1 MSACKLTLAAC
12 LAAMLAALPAARA
25 AIPGELLGPG
35 VISTGLQETSV
46 ALTRDGS
53 TLYFMRSDFGE
64 ADDTIM
70 VSHRANGRW
79 STPQVA
85 AFSGQWHD
93 SEPTLSPDGGR
104 LYFVSN
110 RPPRPGA
117 APVTATMGGRQFPGT
132 NLWYVEPRVDGGW
145 GTPIHVDGALN
156 DGAMIYN
163 PSVAANGD
171 IYFSA
176 HRADSGKAYQIYVA
190 RDHGRAT
197 PERLPLGD
205 PARNRMDPAIDPAG
219 RFLLYAG
226 DEGDALGR
234 ADIYIV
240 FRRPDGGWGKP
251 EHLGDGI
258 NSRALENAPSLGPA
272 LGELFVS
279 SNRRDEVGFPKPR
292 DDAATLQ
299 QRLQSPSNG
308 SRNLWRF
315 DISAVLRAHGIT
327 PTTAGATSP

>member
-1 MSACKLTLAAC
+1 MSARKLTLAAC
-12 LAAMLAALPAARA
+12 LAAALAALPTARA
-25 AIPGELLGPG
+25 ARSGELLGPG
-35 VISTGLQETSV
+35 TISTGLQETSV
-46 ALTRDGS
+46 ALTRDGN
-53 TLYFMRSDFGE
+53 TLYFVRSDFAE
-64 ADDTIM
+64 ADDTIL
-70 VSHRANGRW
+70 VAHHATGRW

-93 SEPTLSPDGGR
+93 SEPTLSPDGRR

-117 APVTATMGGRQFPGT
+117 APVSATMNGRSFAGT
-132 NLWYVEPRVDGGW
+132 NLWYVEQQAHGGW
-145 GTPIHVDGALN
+145 GAPVYVDGALN

-190 RDHGRAT
+190 RDQGHAA
-197 PERLPLGD
+197 PERLPLGEL
-205 PARNRMDPAIDPAG
+205 AHNRMDPAIDPAG

>member
-1 MSACKLTLAAC
+1 MSARKLTLAAC
-12 LAAMLAALPAARA
+12 LAAALAALPTARA
-25 AIPGELLGPG
+25 AGSGELLGPG
-35 VISTGLQETSV
+35 TISTGLQETSV
-46 ALTRDGS
+46 ALTRDGN
-53 TLYFMRSDFGE
+53 TLYFMRSDFAE

-70 VSHRANGRW
+70 VAHRANGRW
-79 STPQVA
+79 SPPRVV

-93 SEPTLSPDGGR
+93 SEPTLSPDGRR

-117 APVTATMGGRQFPGT
+117 APVSATMNGRSFAGT
-132 NLWYVEPRVDGGW
+132 NLWYVEQQAHGGW
-145 GTPIHVDGALN
+145 GAPIHVDGALD

-190 RDHGRAT
+190 RDHGRAA
-197 PERLPLGD
+197 PERLPLGEL
-205 PARNRMDPAIDPAG
+205 AHNRMDPAIDPAG

-272 LGELFVS
+272 FGELFVS

-299 QRLQSPSNG
+299 QRLQSPLNG

-327 PTTAGATSP
+327 PATAGATSP